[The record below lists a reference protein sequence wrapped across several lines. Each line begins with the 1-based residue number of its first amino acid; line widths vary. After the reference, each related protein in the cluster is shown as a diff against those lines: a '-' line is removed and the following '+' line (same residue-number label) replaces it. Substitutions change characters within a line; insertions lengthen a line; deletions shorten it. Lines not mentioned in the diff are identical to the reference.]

1 MKAFM
6 LWLVGVI
13 GGLVV
18 CRALMFALITVVDVG
33 PAVAIGLLLSVGI
46 GAWAGRALAV
56 AKRNDNPGPGA
67 RWALWGLVAG
77 GLGLFPGLLVA
88 WIVSGITQRSVAAR
102 SERPLVERTS
112 VVGK

>member
-6 LWLVGVI
+6 LWLVGAI
-13 GGLVV
+13 GGFIV
-18 CRALMFALITVVDVG
+18 CRVVMFALLAAVDAG

-56 AKRNDNPGPGA
+56 AKRNNKPGPDA

-77 GLGLFPGLLVA
+77 GLGLFPGLFVA
-88 WIVSGITQRSVAAR
+88 WIVSGIKQRSLAA
-102 SERPLVERTS
+102 
-112 VVGK
+112 